1 MQGHGLGRAT
11 EPWLDWDTGMN
22 PKDDK
27 RFICNRLLYN
37 TKVTRVSGTN
47 YPRAWLDQPLPLQ
60 VQGGFRVTRKQLRY
74 APEYVLCRESSCMDF
89 PVAISEN
96 VSM

>member
-11 EPWLDWDTGMN
+11 EPWLDLDTGMN

-60 VQGGFRVTRKQLRY
+60 VQGGFRATRKQLRY
-74 APEYVLCRESSCMDF
+74 APGV
-89 PVAISEN
+89 
-96 VSM
+96 